1 MTERQVETEITFAH
15 PFLLDAL
22 VTALDAG
29 TYRLTV
35 DEEEIPGLSFVA
47 YRTVAAHLEIP
58 SIDRQGVQRQ
68 YLQVSTGE
76 IEAVLLKDKQT

>member
-22 VTALDAG
+22 ACALDAG

-47 YRTVAAHLEIP
+47 YRAVSAHLEIP
-58 SIDRQGVQRQ
+58 SIEQKGARRQ

-76 IEAVLLKDKQT
+76 IEAVLLKDKRT